1 MKVAGINSSGDW
13 LFGHGRNSYKT
24 KSNAIAQNVV
34 TRLRLFTD
42 DWYLDVDSGIEWVEL
57 LGTRG
62 NTDRI
67 RRAIEKSVLQ
77 TDGVKSISRIEIE
90 QNAKDRSISVIL
102 EYNDVFDVEVSEVVD
117 ISPDSF
123 L

>member
-1 MKVAGINSSGDW
+1 MKVAGINSSGDF
-13 LFGHGRNSYKT
+13 LFGRGRNSYKT

-90 QNAKDRSISVIL
+90 QNAEDRSISVIL